1 MLQNSNKQHK
11 LVEAKQFLQIVEQRL
26 LDIADKSVGKF
37 VVIKKSANVLLK
49 HGLLLGKLERREH
62 FCIKSVQGA
71 EMNNFIERL
80 YSKTILITGASR
92 FLGFYLGDRL
102 NKHSHKVD
110 TISRQ
115 LHTSDTRNLHW
126 WQSKLENLETVK
138 KLLLTIKP
146 NLLFHLFGNVT
157 GAAGWNINQGN
168 PYIKL
173 FPLLS
178 SSYEKISF
186 PI

>member
-1 MLQNSNKQHK
+1 
-11 LVEAKQFLQIVEQRL
+11 
-26 LDIADKSVGKF
+26 
-37 VVIKKSANVLLK
+37 
-49 HGLLLGKLERREH
+49 
-62 FCIKSVQGA
+62 
-71 EMNNFIERL
+71 MNNLIERL

-92 FLGFYLGDRL
+92 FLSFHLGDRDRL
-102 NKHSHKVD
+102 NGAQVD
-110 TISRQ
+110 TIFRQ
-115 LHTSDTRNLHW
+115 LHTSNTHNLHW

-146 NLLFHLFGNVT
+146 NEMFHLFGNVT
-157 GAAGWNINQGN
+157 GAAGWNMNQGN

-178 SSYEKISF
+178 SPYDKISF